1 MWTMMMVAAIAS
13 GLVTGA
19 AVAQGAPPA
28 GAHSETTATFPNASG
43 IAITARFLHPA
54 GPGPFPAVI
63 ALHGCGGSNNRRGE
77 LVARERDWAER
88 WVAAGHAVLLPD
100 SFGSRGLGPQCSVAD
115 RTVRQSVERVED
127 VMAARA
133 FLQGRADI
141 RADAI
146 TLLGWSNGAGTVLYA
161 LAARHRPADGR
172 PDFRRAIAFYPG
184 CRNVL
189 ARAIAPRL
197 PVTIL
202 IGDADNWTPPEPCR
216 DYVAMARAAGAGA
229 DIVTYPG
236 AYHGF
241 DAPDSPIRERRG
253 LAFTADGS
261 GRALV
266 GTNPAAREDAIRRVG
281 ALLAGR

>member
-1 MWTMMMVAAIAS
+1 MRVVAAMAMGIA
-13 GLVTGA
+13 VTLAAGVAGA
-19 AVAQGAPPA
+19 ETRVSFPNSAGVEIVGRLFLPA
-28 GAHSETTATFPNASG
+28 GS
-43 IAITARFLHPA
+43 
-54 GPGPFPAVI
+54 GPFPAVI
-63 ALHGCGGSNNRRGE
+63 ALHGCGGSTNSRGE
-77 LVARERDWAER
+77 LVRRERDWADR

-100 SFGSRGLGPQCSVAD
+100 SFGSRGLGPQCTVAD
-115 RTVRQSVERVED
+115 RTVRQSIERVED
-127 VMAARA
+127 AMAARA
-133 FLQGRADI
+133 FLQARPDI

-146 TLLGWSNGAGTVLYA
+146 TLLGWSNGAGAVLYA

-197 PVTIL
+197 PVSIL
-202 IGDADNWTPPEPCR
+202 IGDADNWTPPGPCR
-216 DYVAMARAAGAGA
+216 DYVAMARAAGARA

-241 DAPDSPIRERRG
+241 DAPDLPVRERRG

-261 GRALV
+261 GRAMV
-266 GTNPAAREDAIRRVG
+266 GTDPAAREDAIRRVG
-281 ALLAGR
+281 DLLSER